1 MDPVLNLEFFADAPA
16 APASDAQ
23 DAPAPQEAAA
33 PETTEAKE
41 EISPRKEV
49 NPDSAENDPAED
61 DEATGADDM
70 PEAPDD
76 LDVERRARFDAKAAA
91 LARSIAQ
98 TAQIYPAFQLAQEMA
113 SPRFVRLVDA
123 GLSVRE
129 AYETLHRDE
138 LLRQAVN
145 TAFDAG
151 RRAQAQSQAM
161 RRGRPEENGAP
172 GAVVS
177 RRDPSAMSRAQ
188 REEISRRVLRGE
200 KVTF

>member
-1 MDPVLNLEFFADAPA
+1 MNPVLNLEFFADAPA

-23 DAPAPQEAAA
+23 DAPTPQEAAA
-33 PETTEAKE
+33 PET
-41 EISPRKEV
+41 
-49 NPDSAENDPAED
+49 AENDPVED

-98 TAQIYPAFQLAQEMA
+98 TAQIYPAFQLAQEMS

-138 LLRQAVN
+138 LLRQAVDA
-145 TAFDAG
+145 AFDAG

-161 RRGRPEENGAP
+161 RRGRPEEIGAP